1 MNIIKAFYINVLTST
16 LSFTVT
22 YVQVMRMNLHYRRF
36 DDAMKL
42 IEAQLSV
49 WRLLNKEIEKYNLFM
64 QSVIFDMTEDK

>member
-22 YVQVMRMNLHYRRF
+22 YVQVMRMNLPYRRF